1 MLVQFSF
8 KNYGPFKE
16 EAVFDMRAVK
26 AYKEHPHT
34 LIDVPKGDPLLKVA
48 AIYGANASGKSNFVK
63 AYQCFVRLVQE
74 SFQHN
79 NKDDKDDVLSK
90 SHFPFM
96 LDANGIE
103 EDVEFEGIYSYN
115 GLEYRYG
122 YAFNESTITSEWL
135 YTRSSLTARES
146 VILEREGDVIELGS
160 SVRRTC
166 EKYLTDIDDDVLAL
180 SFFSSLKLGNT
191 VFKDTA
197 YQVSSILPLL
207 IEGRIETKLALQ
219 HYFSRYYDEEEKKS
233 LLKFINGIDVGI
245 QDILV
250 EKNPN
255 NNDKVSIYAVHKGI
269 DNELHSFP
277 LEIESDGT
285 RRAIALYSFV
295 RLAIEM
301 GKGLIIDEFN
311 SQLHP
316 LLQKYIVD
324 LFYEEGTTGQLIYT
338 THDTTFLDKRYV
350 RRDQIWFVSKDEN
363 GESTMYSLADFKL
376 RNDKSFDKDYLSGAF
391 GGIPILKDISLKE
404 E

>member
-48 AIYGANASGKSNFVK
+48 AIYGANASGKSNFIK
-63 AYQCFVRLVQE
+63 AYQCFLRLIRD

-79 NKDDKDDVLSK
+79 NKDEKDEVLSK
-90 SHFPFM
+90 AHFPFL
-96 LDANGIE
+96 LDAHGFENEI
-103 EDVEFEGIYSYN
+103 EFEGIYSHQ
-115 GLEYRYG
+115 GFEYRYG
-122 YAFNESTITSEWL
+122 YAFDEKTIKSEWL
-135 YTRSSLTARES
+135 YTRSSPTARES
-146 VILEREGDVIELGS
+146 LIFERTDNQIELGS

-166 EKYLTDIDDDVLAL
+166 EKYLNDIDDDVLAL
-180 SFFSSLKLGNT
+180 SFFSSLKLNNP
-191 VFKDTA
+191 VFKDTT
-197 YQVSSILPLL
+197 YFITSIVPLS
-207 IEGRIETKLALQ
+207 IQGEGQTRYALDQ
-219 HYFSRYYDEEEKKS
+219 YFGRFYEGEEKEK
-233 LLKFINGIDVGI
+233 LLRFIHSIDVGI
-245 QDILV
+245 RDFQV
-250 EKNPN
+250 EKNPTN
-255 NNDKVSIYAVHKGI
+255 EKVSVYAIHK
-269 DNELHSFP
+269 DENDVMVSFP

-295 RLAIEM
+295 RLAVEL

-324 LFYEEGTTGQLIYT
+324 LFYEEGSTGQLIYT

-376 RNDKSFDKDYLSGAF
+376 RNDKSFDKDYLSGAY

>member
-34 LIDVPKGDPLLKVA
+34 LIDVPKGDPLLKVV
-48 AIYGANASGKSNFVK
+48 AIYGANASGKTCFTD
-63 AYQCFVRLVQE
+63 AYSCFVHLARN
-74 SFQHN
+74 SFQQN
-79 NKDDKDDVLSK
+79 NKDEKESVLKDLY
-90 SHFPFM
+90 FPFR
-96 LDANGIE
+96 LDDQSDALDI
-103 EDVEFEGIYSYN
+103 EFEGIYAQDGY
-115 GLEYRYG
+115 EYRYG
-122 YAFNESTITSEWL
+122 YAFNHKCIASEWL
-135 YTRSSLTARES
+135 YTRSSPSVRES
-146 VILEREGDVIELGS
+146 FIFERTNEEIKLGG

-166 EKYLTDIDDDVLAL
+166 EKYLADIDEDVLVL
-180 SFFSSLKLGNT
+180 SFFSSLKMSNPVFRNT
-191 VFKDTA
+191 MMNLMSVLPISVEESTETDDVLEQYFERIYSEKEKA
-197 YQVSSILPLL
+197 PLL
-207 IEGRIETKLALQ
+207 RFL
-219 HYFSRYYDEEEKKS
+219 
-233 LLKFINGIDVGI
+233 NGIDVGI
-245 QDILV
+245 RDIEV
-250 EKNPN
+250 EKNEKN
-255 NNDKVSIYAVHKGI
+255 GRVQVNSVHRGKDGQ
-269 DNELHSFP
+269 LYLFP
-277 LEIESDGT
+277 ISLESDGT
-285 RRAIALYSFV
+285 RRAIALYSYV
-295 RLAIEM
+295 RLAILM

-324 LFYEEGTTGQLIYT
+324 LFYEEGSTGQLIYT